1 MTGKK
6 QDNRLHKETGKSR
19 IKRDEEDV
27 QKVMEVV
34 SNWTNPFEPSE
45 ELASLSFGCV
55 VTETIKSNLLA
66 TKEKRTE
73 ALTAFVEDRL
83 LSDSV
88 GFFDPLPKLRLGTFH
103 DAQKKTTISK
113 EGRAVILR
121 TDRSL
126 FARLLVI
133 GQSRQM
139 DLRQLLVHKLGPLP
153 WSLALFDG
161 ALVKINKAALP
172 KLLEDG
178 VESLQCLPA
187 QITAVIIDAMA
198 MLQTLNKIPER
209 FSQLAE
215 MIFKRIL
222 MQVGEARRVDFV
234 GDQYPNISIKN
245 IERERRSNSGQLA
258 VAIASS
264 QQLCPRQGEKYL
276 SCGRNKVCLL
286 KFLSEEWSK
295 QEYAKRNGSRVMYV
309 THGNHCTEL
318 VAIDGRMTATDK
330 TELYTDQEEADT
342 QMFLHASH
350 ASSLGHQR
358 VATVFSDT
366 NAEVLS
372 CHHQSA
378 IPAKLTLISGTRSTS
393 RLISV
398 PQLCEKKGASMSS
411 PP

>member
-1 MTGKK
+1 MTGTKE
-6 QDNRLHKETGKSR
+6 DNRLHKEIGKSR

-27 QKVMEVV
+27 RKVMEVV

-45 ELASLSFGCV
+45 ELASLSSGCV
-55 VTETIKSNLLA
+55 VTKTIKSDLLA
-66 TKEKRTE
+66 AKEKGTE

-88 GFFDPLPKLRLGTFH
+88 GFFDPLPKLRLGTFR
-103 DAQKKTTISK
+103 DTQKTAVSK

-121 TDRSL
+121 SDRNL

-139 DLRQLLVHKLGPLP
+139 DLRQLLVHELGPLP

-161 ALVKINKAALP
+161 ALVKTNKAALP

-187 QITAVIIDAMA
+187 QTTAVIIDEMA
-198 MLQTLNKIPER
+198 MLQTLNMIPER

-222 MQVGEARRVDFV
+222 MQVEEARRVDFV

-264 QQLCPRQGEKYL
+264 QQLCPRQWKKYL

-295 QEYAKRNGSRVMYV
+295 QEYAERIGNRVMYV
-309 THGNHCTEL
+309 THGNHCTKL
-318 VAIDGRMTATDK
+318 VAIDGRMTATDE

-342 QMFLHASH
+342 RCFSMRHTHLH
-350 ASSLGHQR
+350 LG
-358 VATVFSDT
+358 
-366 NAEVLS
+366 
-372 CHHQSA
+372 
-378 IPAKLTLISGTRSTS
+378 I
-393 RLISV
+393 
-398 PQLCEKKGASMSS
+398 KGL
-411 PP
+411 P